1 LAVEMI
7 YRSNLTAP
15 DLTPH
20 FKHLHSRVMGH
31 SFGHD
36 VLSDWADKA
45 DDDPVFGIYK
55 RCGFWTHDEAAIL
68 YNVAKSVPGEYWADI
83 GAHTGWTTAHI
94 MAAGKKCPGID
105 PMFMNTEFMSRFD
118 DNIWAATGRLSN
130 MFGASSEVWFSHY
143 YAGTD
148 LIRSGWCIDGD
159 HETGQPLIDAQGAVA
174 HLASGGV
181 ILFHDFV
188 GLPVREAVR
197 WLMTERGMRVKL
209 YLTPH
214 VVACCW
220 RGDWE
225 PPHHVPD
232 PGIVAQD
239 LPARWEEFDWR
250 PFF

>member
-1 LAVEMI
+1 MI

-20 FKHLHSRVMGH
+20 FKYLHSRVMGH

-68 YNVAKSVPGEYWADI
+68 YNVAKSVEGEWCDI
-83 GAHTGWTTAHI
+83 GAHTGWTSAHI
-94 MAAGKKCPGID
+94 Y
-105 PMFMNTEFMSRFD
+105 
-118 DNIWAATGRLSN
+118 AATGEEVNCVDPLLRRSDVALRLEEN
-130 MFGASSEVWFSHY
+130 TGFPFLWQWPIKSESLF
-143 YAGTD
+143 D
-148 LIRSGWCIDGD
+148 PLSGREMNLSGVVIDGD
-159 HETGQPLIDAQGAVA
+159 HEPGAPLADAQGAVA

-197 WLMTERGMRVKL
+197 WLMLEQEMRVKL

-220 RGDWE
+220 WNRDWE

-250 PFF
+250 PFL